1 MTNRAP
7 KPSKTLMFRLYDN
20 RKNHNLILNW
30 LLNELPQTNRGTDI
44 CYTLENILLAH
55 IKKTCTEEEVRRFKE
70 TPAPPHPKSR
80 DFRSES
86 TSRTNQTNHQPQRH
100 APQATQKAARE
111 DDFGDFDQKPPILQS
126 SRSGDTISEGNSR
139 KSGRM
144 GSFVKNADFGD

>member
-1 MTNRAP
+1 MTSRAP

-55 IKKTCTEEEVRRFKE
+55 IKKTCTEEEVKRFKE
-70 TPAPPHPKSR
+70 TPAPLHPKSR
-80 DFRSES
+80 QLRSDEGNS
-86 TSRTNQTNHQPQRH
+86 PYNQPMQQTRP
-100 APQATQKAARE
+100 TQVMQTVQKTVRE
-111 DDFGDFDQKPPILQS
+111 DDFGDFDQKPPIL
-126 SRSGDTISEGNSR
+126 SRGSDTLSEGGN

-144 GSFVKNADFGD
+144 GKFVKNANFDD